1 MKERKKIRYGWHP
14 AEYAIGENEKYYGEM
29 AAKGWRLTKRGQHL
43 SRFEKDSPQKS
54 RYRIE
59 MSAPA
64 FLDEDQTLPEEQ
76 VALYEECG
84 WKLVTSYRLMH
95 VFVANE
101 GSDAPEFYQQPEQ
114 QAATLK
120 ALRREYIWGLVPL
133 VFYLTLDVL
142 VVLAIWGRSVTWE
155 PVIDLRM
162 GIVQMTG
169 LFLLIL
175 FLVHWSL
182 YRLLYG
188 AYRTL
193 RMYRE
198 LKKGIPL
205 DHAPKGRH
213 RVRNGVYILFGV
225 FSIAAGAATLV
236 QVVSSYGEE
245 LSADAQAPY
254 LLLQDMGL
262 FDLGESVY
270 PSNREHPVEYTE
282 SLLAKQWYVYEASG
296 EEWMYQDIY
305 EMPNE
310 DMAVWMAET
319 LLENSVFAEGQEEY
333 QRVEI
338 EGLRCA
344 WQTDLEFVAVQG
356 NRAYYITY
364 SMWRHSGGMSPL
376 EALARKENQAV

>member
-14 AEYAIGENEKYYGEM
+14 AEYEIGENEKYYGEM

-43 SRFEKDSPQKS
+43 SRFEEDSPQKS

-64 FLDEDQTLPEEQ
+64 FLDEDQALPDEQ
-76 VALYEECG
+76 IALYEECG
-84 WKLVTSYRLMH
+84 WKLVTSYRLLY
-95 VFVANE
+95 VFVAKE
-101 GSDAPEFYQQPEQ
+101 GDDMPEFYQQPEQ

-133 VFYLTLDVL
+133 LFYLALDVL
-142 VVLAIWGRSVTWE
+142 VVLAIWGRAVTWE
-155 PVIDLRM
+155 PVIDLRI

-169 LFLLIL
+169 LFLLIF

-205 DHAPKGRH
+205 DHAPKGKH
-213 RVRNGVYILFGV
+213 RMRNGVYILFGV
-225 FSIAAGAATLV
+225 LSIVASAATLV
-236 QVVSSYGEE
+236 QMASSYGGE
-245 LSADAQAPY
+245 LETDAQAPY
-254 LLLQDMGL
+254 LLLQDMGF

-270 PSNREHPVEYTE
+270 PSDRQHPVEYTE

-319 LLENSVFAEGQEEY
+319 LLENSVFAEGKEEY
-333 QRVEI
+333 QSVEI
-338 EGLRCA
+338 EGLR
-344 WQTDLEFVAVQG
+344 
-356 NRAYYITY
+356 
-364 SMWRHSGGMSPL
+364 
-376 EALARKENQAV
+376 